1 MTTPTPTPAPTT
13 LTGPPEWDIGEWPNM
28 LSLRTF
34 SGQSV
39 LCLTARSGMLIWLSI
54 ASWMYGSRLLFVLA
68 VTALVIDLAHTALAG
83 FIQIRGRALQK
94 WVKALVQGDL
104 EFYVDMPGKDEISL
118 YGRVLETLRR
128 SLIWSK
134 QLENEQK
141 ELSEELRKKNETL
154 EATLER
160 LRTTQDQIISPQKL
174 AELGELS
181 AGAAHEI
188 PNPLQFVKNFAESSV
203 HLAEELKQLVAERD
217 GLTNEDTRAEVVD
230 LAGDL
235 TDNMERITRH
245 SARANR
251 IVSDMLDL
259 RREGTQEFGRVNIN
273 RLLDEQTMLAYQA
286 VRAQDSDFNLKIQKD
301 LDDSIGE
308 VRAISRDL
316 GRVFINMVTNAC
328 HAITE
333 KGEADDSFQPT
344 LSLKTRR
351 TGDEVTVTIRD
362 NGIGM
367 TPEVMSKV
375 FNPFFTTKETDKGT
389 GLGMSLSYDI
399 IRQHGGNITPES
411 VPGEYT
417 EMRIR
422 IPVGG
427 EFGGSVPGLS
437 DAQQ

>member
-1 MTTPTPTPAPTT
+1 MATPTPTTKMS
-13 LTGPPEWDIGEWPNM
+13 GPPQWDIGEWPNM

-39 LCLTARSGMLIWLSI
+39 LCMVSRSGMLVWLSI
-54 ASWMYGSRLLFVLA
+54 AAGLYGSTLLLVLA
-68 VTALVIDLAHTALAG
+68 VTALAIDLAHTALAG
-83 FIQIRGRALQK
+83 LIQIRGLALQK

-104 EFYVDMPGKDEISL
+104 EFHVDMPGKDEISM

-154 EATLER
+154 ESTLET
-160 LRTTQDQIISPQKL
+160 LRTTQDQIVSRQKL

-188 PNPLQFVKNFAESSV
+188 RNPLQFVKNFAESSV
-203 HLAEELKQLVAERD
+203 FLARDLAQLVANPE
-217 GLTNEDTRAEVVD
+217 GLAGEDARGEVTE

-235 TDNMERITRH
+235 KDNMERITHH

-259 RREGTQEFGRVNIN
+259 RREGTQDFSLVDIN
-273 RLLDEQTMLAYQA
+273 QLLVEQTMLAYHA
-286 VRAQDSDFNLKIQKD
+286 VRAQDRDFNVKIQKD

-308 VRAISRDL
+308 ISAVPRDL
-316 GRVFINMVTNAC
+316 GRVFINVVTNAC
-328 HAITE
+328 HALTE
-333 KGEADDSFQPT
+333 KGETDESFQPVLRLET
-344 LSLKTRR
+344 RKT
-351 TGDEVTVTIRD
+351 DEEIRVTIRD
-362 NGIGM
+362 NGTGM
-367 TPEVMSKV
+367 TPEVMGKV
-375 FNPFFTTKETDKGT
+375 FNPFFTTKDTDKGT

-399 IRQHGGNITPES
+399 IRQHGGTIAPAS
-411 VPGEYT
+411 VTGEYT
-417 EMRIR
+417 EMEIR
-422 IPVGG
+422 IPAVNAGDGEGTAEVG
-427 EFGGSVPGLS
+427 ESH
-437 DAQQ
+437 